1 MTISSG
7 VIFMMSSST
16 IAGTTAAKAALTRIA
31 FGVGGLTALV
41 SLSAVVSRVRAFFR
55 NKPLK

>member
-1 MTISSG
+1 VTISSG

-31 FGVGGLTALV
+31 FGAGALTVLV
-41 SLSAVVSRVRAFFR
+41 SLSALVLRVGAFFR